1 MFSINNSFDQDF
13 LEKTCERVLCD
24 EVKNDLV
31 EDIKKVKE
39 DKRLSA
45 HCKNIEINKLIF
57 KALLLT
63 SSAVGYPSSGYCSYD
78 ELIVMEQRIKSVY
91 TKGLIDKK
99 AEIEFLKKKLNIKS
113 VED

>member
-13 LEKTCERVLCD
+13 FRKKHAKVLCD

-57 KALLLT
+57 KST
-63 SSAVGYPSSGYCSYD
+63 SSYFLSSRLSSSGYCPYD
-78 ELIVMEQRIKSVY
+78 ELIVMEQQLKVY

-99 AEIEFLKKKLNIKS
+99 AEIEFFKKRN
-113 VED
+113 